1 VPPPEARIADITAR
15 LAAAGLRPERKQ
27 HDGHTTVEA
36 IVPASFPDESWP
48 GVLAA
53 LESADWFGLTD
64 NTARGRVLWA
74 AIRTSGPSG
83 PASAGGAAGEPPPV
97 QP

>member
-1 VPPPEARIADITAR
+1 MPPPEARIADITTR
-15 LAAAGLRPERKQ
+15 LAAAGLRPQRKQ
-27 HDGHTTVEA
+27 HPRHVTVEA

-64 NTARGRVLWA
+64 NSARGRVLWA
-74 AIRTSGPSG
+74 AIRTSGPTG
-83 PASAGGAAGEPPPV
+83 PATAGDAPGEPPRI